1 MDVAYGNFN
10 FVIVEPS
17 DCPLAPLHNSSVS
30 RDGDVYLV
38 HMAHG
43 VAELRVAVRL
53 SFVGIGWAVLA
64 VVVFSVALAAAQGSQ
79 QRLRIRVLFNCCW
92 DGHMTT

>member
-1 MDVAYGNFN
+1 MDVAYGNFS

-17 DCPLAPLHNSSVS
+17 DCPLALLHNSSVS

-64 VVVFSVALAAAQGSQ
+64 VVVFRVALASAQGSQ
-79 QRLRIRVLFNCCW
+79 HAAGARTLGRVANTIKC
-92 DGHMTT
+92 